1 MEGSSDTSRTDTD
14 RRHKGHHRN
23 HHPSA
28 ASGRGGHRSVPPP
41 PAHHRSFTA
50 LPPASPAESLSY
62 GSPGGAFYLGGSP
75 YSTSLRDQGMA
86 MPAPAAAYSAG
97 FGWAGSD
104 SSQQLYRNSSL
115 GSKDKD
121 KKRVCS
127 VLLIATS
134 TLVVM
139 AVLAI
144 AATAAYLGV
153 MTNHSDGDKYEIQF
167 DSSLRVI
174 EGDQFNPALNDRL
187 SPLFQKKSEL
197 YRRWIDAVYKKSPLS
212 DSFRRSSVE
221 RFDNG
226 SLIVHFRLFF
236 DRRKIPS

>member
-1 MEGSSDTSRTDTD
+1 M
-14 RRHKGHHRN
+14 
-23 HHPSA
+23 
-28 ASGRGGHRSVPPP
+28 
-41 PAHHRSFTA
+41 
-50 LPPASPAESLSY
+50 
-62 GSPGGAFYLGGSP
+62 GGSP
-75 YSTSLRDQGMA
+75 YSTSLRDQGIA

-144 AATAAYLGV
+144 AATAAYLGGEFHEHRLAPDLHSENASP
-153 MTNHSDGDKYEIQF
+153 TNSRNECELDTI
-167 DSSLRVI
+167 SSFCSLLPDDV
-174 EGDQFNPALNDRL
+174 GL
-187 SPLFQKKSEL
+187 SVPSMARDAAVTHLLAMHQPHVKSSADT
-197 YRRWIDAVYKKSPLS
+197 RI
-212 DSFRRSSVE
+212 
-221 RFDNG
+221 
-226 SLIVHFRLFF
+226 
-236 DRRKIPS
+236 